1 MLMKKLSKYIVN
13 INKTDFKTLADMGVV
28 SEKKE
33 GLLLS
38 ITNNS
43 MMNILDYE
51 PTIIGLMKY

>member
-1 MLMKKLSKYIVN
+1 MVN
-13 INKTDFKTLADMGVV
+13 INRTDFKALVDMGVV

-43 MMNILDYE
+43 MMNILDLE